1 MSKEFVNLEKTMKL
15 YIKSLDMGGLTDRD
29 IDKLK
34 DMKNLINDTIKWNK
48 RIKREENIGLLKE
61 AFGI

>member
-15 YIKSLDMGGLTDRD
+15 YIKSLDVGGLTDRD

-34 DMKNLINDTIKWNK
+34 DMKNLINDTIKWDK

>member
-1 MSKEFVNLEKTMKL
+1 
-15 YIKSLDMGGLTDRD
+15 
-29 IDKLK
+29 
-34 DMKNLINDTIKWNK
+34 MKNLINDTIKWDK

>member
-15 YIKSLDMGGLTDRD
+15 YIKSLDVGGLTDRD

-34 DMKNLINDTIKWNK
+34 DMKNLINDTIKWDK
-48 RIKREENIGLLKE
+48 RIKREENIRLLKE